1 MYAKTL
7 TILLVILNFK
17 ITVVVCSSFRNLNSF
32 KVMNTQIVKSRL
44 FTARAGLAA
53 IAISAT
59 CASMTRVNNN
69 NNNNN
74 KSFICQ
80 QHINLRTIHIGK

>member
-32 KVMNTQIVKSRL
+32 KVMKTQIVKSRL

-53 IAISAT
+53 I
-59 CASMTRVNNN
+59 V
-69 NNNNN
+69 
-74 KSFICQ
+74 
-80 QHINLRTIHIGK
+80 